1 MLAVL
6 GVLVMFG
13 FVILPVFMQGMG
25 FQTYKNPPV
34 VTTKQYGDLKQSS
47 LISLRQQRQIVIQF
61 FQRLGAAVVQA
72 GGDSYPIEAMQRA
85 VMRGDLAYA
94 TSDEALVETWLLAQ
108 HATELGL
115 VIDDQGINALLSELM
130 QDRVSPETISEIL
143 GQMRLGVNQLF
154 AALEQELLAIRL
166 RELFSVSLGGATPAQ
181 RWDYFQRLRREV
193 SIESFPVRVADFVD
207 KIPDPDESTIRG
219 FFAQHKLE
227 FYDPWSPEP
236 GFREPKKAAFEYLK
250 ADYATFVD
258 RVTVTDEEIEQEYE
272 KNKDR
277 LYQQEQLPSLE
288 GPVLPEEEAMP
299 AEESK
304 PEPAEESK
312 SEPAEESK
320 PEPAEESKPEPA
332 EESKPEP
339 DEESKSEPAEESKPE
354 PAEESKPEPAEESKP
369 EPAEESKPEPA
380 EESKSEPAEESKS
393 EPAEETKPEPAEAT
407 KPEPERSPESA
418 EPVPEAPKPAD
429 TTAPTMGSPFRL
441 VSFAEEQA
449 SGEAVAG
456 RERPGTAEAA
466 SPPDAPS
473 GDERAG
479 DVAEESQQ
487 GEEAAAETAA
497 PAQNASTDAGDDV
510 PAPQYVPLEK
520 VRDEIR
526 RRLARAKAPE
536 QMQKLLN
543 DLQAAIARY
552 REDLIRHK
560 VEEDLQKG
568 QALPPP
574 EKPDLRKLADEH
586 GLVYENPG
594 MVSALA
600 AQQLDIGKSTVGEAS
615 FVTVLFERLPTH
627 RPAISQDHENNLYLF
642 WKLEE
647 VDERVPELDEP
658 EVRER
663 VVRAWKMV
671 QARTLAEQEAERLA
685 AKAREAGQ
693 ALRAVFPDR
702 AEAAEI
708 VESDPFSWL
717 TYGGIHPLMAQGRP
731 PRISEVRGVTMPGD
745 DFMQAVFG
753 LDVGGVGVA
762 PNAPKSE
769 YYVVRLIESNPA
781 PEALW
786 AMFVSEHYFVYMGAA
801 IADQGSL
808 YEAWLDGI
816 KSASGFAWDPQW
828 QRQ

>member
-304 PEPAEESK
+304 PEPV
-312 SEPAEESK
+312 
-320 PEPAEESKPEPA
+320 
-332 EESKPEP
+332 
-339 DEESKSEPAEESKPE
+339 
-354 PAEESKPEPAEESKP
+354 
-369 EPAEESKPEPA
+369 
-380 EESKSEPAEESKS
+380 EESKS

-510 PAPQYVPLEK
+510 PSPQYVPLEK

-663 VVRAWKMV
+663 VVRAWKTV

>member
-339 DEESKSEPAEESKPE
+339 DEESKSEPAEE
-354 PAEESKPEPAEESKP
+354 
-369 EPAEESKPEPA
+369 
-380 EESKSEPAEESKS
+380 
-393 EPAEETKPEPAEAT
+393 TKPEPAEAT

-510 PAPQYVPLEK
+510 PSPQYVPLEK

>member
-193 SIESFPVRVADFVD
+193 SIESFPVRVADFVG

-312 SEPAEESK
+312 PEPDEESK
-320 PEPAEESKPEPA
+320 SKPA

-339 DEESKSEPAEESKPE
+339 D
-354 PAEESKPEPAEESKP
+354 
-369 EPAEESKPEPA
+369 
-380 EESKSEPAEESKS
+380 EESKS

-487 GEEAAAETAA
+487 GEETAA

-510 PAPQYVPLEK
+510 PASQYVPLEK
-520 VRDEIR
+520 VKDEIR

-663 VVRAWKMV
+663 VVRAWKTV

>member
-304 PEPAEESK
+304 PEPVEESK
-312 SEPAEESK
+312 S
-320 PEPAEESKPEPA
+320 
-332 EESKPEP
+332 
-339 DEESKSEPAEESKPE
+339 
-354 PAEESKPEPAEESKP
+354 EPAEESKP